1 MNRLLPVLLTV
12 LAMVSIQTGA
22 ALAKG
27 LFASIGPEGA
37 VALRLVMAALILLAV
52 WRPWR
57 KPLKR
62 RDLGV
67 IALYGVTL
75 GVMNLALYMALDR
88 IPLGIAVA
96 LEFTGPLSL
105 ALIASRRRLDLVWVA
120 LAVAGL
126 AVLLPLRGAHAVD
139 WIGASLALLA
149 GLCWAL
155 YIIFGQKLGDVD
167 QGQAVSIGMVI
178 AACVGAP
185 LGIAHAGMDLFAPYA
200 LIIGLTIA
208 ALSSAIPYSLEL
220 YAMNRLP
227 TAAFGVLMSLE
238 PAIAAVSGGLILKE
252 SLTIWQWA
260 GIGAVIVASAGAAF
274 ETKPKPELKPC

>member
-1 MNRLLPVLLTV
+1 LNRLLPVTLTV
-12 LAMVSIQTGA
+12 LGMVSIQVGA

-27 LFASIGPEGA
+27 LFATIGPEGA

-67 IALYGVTL
+67 IALYGLTL
-75 GVMNLALYMALDR
+75 GVMNLAFYSALKT

-96 LEFTGPLSL
+96 LEFTGPLTL
-105 ALIASRRRLDLVWVA
+105 ALIASRRRMDLVWVA

-126 AVLLPLRGAHAVD
+126 AVLLPLRGADAVD
-139 WIGASLALLA
+139 WTGASLALFA
-149 GLCWAL
+149 GFCWAL
-155 YIIFGQKLGDVD
+155 YIVFGQKLGGVD
-167 QGQAVSIGMVI
+167 QGQAVSIGMVC
-178 AACVGAP
+178 AALVGAP
-185 LGIAHAGMDLFAPYA
+185 LGIAHAGLDLLGPHA
-200 LIIGLTIA
+200 LLIGLLIA

-227 TAAFGVLMSLE
+227 TVTFGVLMSLE
-238 PAIAAVSGGLILKE
+238 PAIAAVAGGLILSE
-252 SLTIWQWA
+252 TLTVWQWA
-260 GIGAVIVASAGAAF
+260 GIAAVIAASAGAAT
-274 ETKPKPELKPC
+274 EAKPKPA